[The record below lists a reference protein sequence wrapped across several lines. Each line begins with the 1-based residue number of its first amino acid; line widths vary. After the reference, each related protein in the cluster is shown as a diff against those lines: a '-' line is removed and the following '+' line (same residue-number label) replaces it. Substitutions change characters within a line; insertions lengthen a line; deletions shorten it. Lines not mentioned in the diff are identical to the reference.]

1 MGDVLFVHGG
11 ISLAAAVKYRQ
22 VAQLNAAFHDL
33 KEVTMD
39 GVLGSD
45 GPLWYRGYARNSDE
59 RTCTELRKTLDLL
72 GASYMVMGHTVKER
86 MIFRCNRAVFVDTGI
101 SYAMLGRPSALEI
114 VQKGGVSVRMK
125 ALYGDS
131 EETLFDLTA
140 AFQSQ
145 PTLDLS

>member
-1 MGDVLFVHGG
+1 MAV
-11 ISLAAAVKYRQ
+11 AAKYRQ

-33 KEVTMD
+33 KDVTLD

-45 GPLWYRGYARNSDE
+45 GPIWYRGYARNSDE

-72 GASYMVMGHTVKER
+72 GAFYMVMGHTVKER
-86 MIFRCNRAVFVDTGI
+86 ILFRCNQAVFVDTGI
-101 SYAMLGRPSALEI
+101 SYAMRGRPSALEI
-114 VQKGGVSVRMK
+114 MQKGGVSVRMK
-125 ALYGDS
+125 AFYGDS
-131 EETLFDLTA
+131 EETLFDLST